1 MRLTL
6 VLRIAALNLM
16 VLNDA
21 IHWALVVQ
29 DTAMVGQP

>member
-16 VLNDA
+16 ILNDA
-21 IHWALVVQ
+21 IQWTLVVQ